1 MTTVIIIIL
10 IAVVI
15 VAAWQKIRSRVP
27 PLQAND
33 APGNI
38 NSELQNIN
46 TSEKQSVDVPEGVW
60 WIALDD
66 IKQLHLA
73 LHLARKAL
81 PVWEKYTAAQGIIYR
96 NSSTGPVH
104 KIDSLL
110 LQSAIAEIQLHSGLQ
125 FPAIDNKEIN
135 QYYNSFVNPVI
146 ALQDG
151 AWSAPYPV
159 KKIFLSVYNILKSI
173 LEQNSVPGSKN
184 YLATAINQSIDCIEV
199 SKLYSLNEIAVF
211 LESFKNRL

>member
-1 MTTVIIIIL
+1 MNTAIIVIL

-15 VAAWQKIRSRVP
+15 VAAWQKIKFRGPASPV
-27 PLQAND
+27 ND
-33 APGNI
+33 APGNLI
-38 NSELQNIN
+38 AASQIVNA
-46 TSEKQSVDVPEGVW
+46 TEKQSIDLPEDVW
-60 WIALDD
+60 WKALDGID
-66 IKQLHLA
+66 QLHLA

-81 PVWEKYTAAQGIIYR
+81 PVWEKFTSAQHIIYR
-96 NSSTGPVH
+96 NSSTGPVN
-104 KIDSLL
+104 KIDSRL
-110 LQSAIAEIQLHSGLQ
+110 LQSAIEEMQLHSRLH
-125 FPAIDNKEIN
+125 FPAIDDKEIN

-199 SKLYSLNEIAVF
+199 SKLYSRDEIAVF